1 MLLEREK
8 APEFTLNNQEGKPV
22 SLQDFVGKKV
32 VLYFYP
38 RDNTP
43 GCTREACAFRD
54 RFQVFEK
61 HGIVVL
67 GISKDSEKAH
77 RNFIEKQSLPFDLL
91 SDPDHNVIEAY
102 GAWQEKKLYGKVSM
116 GTVRSTYIIDE
127 NGMIERVYPKV
138 KPDEHVQQIL
148 RDLGIEEND

>member
-1 MLLEREK
+1 MLQEGQK
-8 APEFTLNNQEGKPV
+8 APEFTLPNQEGNPV
-22 SLQDFVGKKV
+22 GLRDFTGKKV
-32 VLYFYP
+32 ILFFYP

-54 RFQVFEK
+54 NFTKFQE

-77 RNFIEKQSLPFDLL
+77 RNFIAKQSLPFDLL
-91 SDPDHNVIEAY
+91 SDPEHTVIEAY

-116 GTVRSTYIIDE
+116 GTVRSTYVIDE
-127 NGMIERVYPKV
+127 NGMIEKVYPKV
-138 KPDEHVQQIL
+138 KPDEHAAQIL
-148 RDLGIEEND
+148 ADLGVGQ